1 MDQTLNYEE
10 IIRQVLLEEAKHQP
24 SLQPITMTAVCDV
37 AIGQFLLIATGWDNK
52 RRVDAIIFHARLVD
66 GIVVIEDDNTE
77 EGLSHALIEAGIP
90 ASNIMTALKFTRVS
104 QSDLMA
110 A

>member
-1 MDQTLNYEE
+1 MDQTVNYAE
-10 IIRQVLLEEAKHQP
+10 IIRRVLLAEARHQP
-24 SLQPITMTAVCDV
+24 SLQPIKLTAVCDDS
-37 AIGQFLLIATGWDNK
+37 IGQYLLIATGWDDK

-77 EGLSHALIEAGIP
+77 EGISLALIEAGIP
-90 ASNIMTALKFTRVS
+90 ATKIMTALQFARMNQV
-104 QSDLMA
+104 DLMA

>member
-1 MDQTLNYEE
+1 MDQNVNYGEILTRVLN
-10 IIRQVLLEEAKHQP
+10 EEAKIKIR
-24 SLQPITMTAVCDV
+24 LQPITFSAVCDA

-66 GIVVIEDDNTE
+66 DIVVVEDDNTE
-77 EGLSHALIEAGIP
+77 EGLSTALIEAGIP
-90 ASNIMTALKFTRVS
+90 AENIMTALSYAR
-104 QSDLMA
+104 QQRAELLA